1 MTILFIRVNR
11 EKSEV
16 GYVLNNVHLKEMEKV
31 IGLGYI
37 IKENLN
43 ILGKKFIIN
52 ELLEKKIDAYSEQ
65 IRDVTFHNIIRLYA
79 YILGR
84 IRYNNYMA

>member
-1 MTILFIRVNR
+1 LTILFIRVIR

-43 ILGKKFIIN
+43 ILGRN
-52 ELLEKKIDAYSEQ
+52 LL
-65 IRDVTFHNIIRLYA
+65 LM
-79 YILGR
+79 
-84 IRYNNYMA
+84 NYWRRKLMHIVSK